1 VRFPEVLAL
10 RQDIQALRGLAVL
23 LVVAFHV
30 APSAAPAGFL
40 GVDVFFVISGYLLA
54 GQVIAA
60 RARGSF
66 SYRTTLWRRFVRLAV
81 PAAPVY
87 VVVAIAGL
95 VLLTADEKAA
105 LWAQLAGAITFTSD
119 VVLWSQGGYF
129 DQDAATKP
137 LLHTWALSTVF
148 QAAVVFPLI
157 VGAWT
162 HWRPGV
168 AAVAVAGFV
177 AFALLARH
185 APDAAY
191 FLTPFRLWEFAVGAL
206 VAGVSSPGA
215 APAARRW
222 AMPGV
227 VGAVAGVACTAGPG
241 LQPEATIFVCI
252 AVAMALVLRAETSPV
267 WRPFAALGAISYP
280 LYLIHWPALA
290 FARSLYLGVDPPVV
304 VVAAIVVVSIVLA
317 YALHRAVEVR
327 RPIDARHG
335 MAAAMVAALLAGG
348 VPGSADASPGTD
360 WREERRPNT
369 GLGSQCE
376 FDGPFEPRSDCMTT
390 SAPQILVWG
399 DSVAMQWVEGL
410 VRADTGHLG
419 IAQATMSTCGP
430 MLGISPVYSG
440 ALGDQWARRCL
451 AFNDAVLS
459 WLQRETGIRHVLL
472 SSIFAYNVERGQ
484 QLLTRQGR
492 APQTVDAAH
501 AALMKTV
508 NAIRAAGKSVTVVG
522 PAPVADFD
530 VGACLERV
538 ASGLP
543 IAGRRTCDIDQ
554 RDHERTAAAVLE
566 LLRRVESSRVSVVRP
581 TAVLCDGRVC
591 RTELDG
597 QALYRDKTH
606 ISYTGSVALV
616 ARLGLLRKVTTRDF
630 RTSAQR
636 SAAN

>member
-1 VRFPEVLAL
+1 MGLEGRQVVVREDIEV
-10 RQDIQALRGLAVL
+10 LRGLAIG
-23 LVVAFHV
+23 LVVLFHA
-30 APSAAPAGFL
+30 APSAAPAGYL

-54 GQVIAA
+54 DRVIAA
-60 RARGSF
+60 RAREDF
-66 SYRTTLWRRFVRLAV
+66 SYRTMLWRRFVRLAV

-95 VLLTADEKAA
+95 VLLTAEEKAA

-148 QAAVVFPLI
+148 QAAVFLTLI
-157 VGAWT
+157 VDAWSQ
-162 HWRPGV
+162 WRMTIL
-168 AAVAVAGFV
+168 AVAIVGFV
-177 AFALLARH
+177 AFALLAQH

-191 FLTPFRLWEFAVGAL
+191 FLAPFRLWELAVGAL
-206 VAGVSSPGA
+206 AAGVSSPGA

-227 VGAVAGVACTAGPG
+227 VGAVADVACTAGPG
-241 LQPEATIFVCI
+241 LQPEATLFACI
-252 AVAMALVLRAETSPV
+252 AVAMALVMRAETSRV
-267 WRPFAALGAISYP
+267 WRPLAGLGAISYP

-304 VVAAIVVVSIVLA
+304 VVAAIILGSIVLA
-317 YALHRAVEVR
+317 YALHRVVEVR
-327 RPIDARHG
+327 RPIQARHG
-335 MAAAMVAALLAGG
+335 MAVAVVTALLAGG
-348 VPGSADASPGTD
+348 VPGSAESSPVTD

-369 GLGSQCE
+369 GLGPQCE
-376 FDGPFEPRSDCMTT
+376 FDGPFEPRSDCMTAP
-390 SAPQILVWG
+390 APQILVWG
-399 DSVAMQWVEGL
+399 DSVAMQWVEGF
-410 VRADTGHLG
+410 VRADTGRLG

-440 ALGDQWARRCL
+440 ALGEQWARRCL
-451 AFNDAVLS
+451 AFNDTVLS
-459 WLQRETGIRHVLL
+459 WLQNEPGIRHVVL

-484 QLLTRQGR
+484 LLLTHQGR
-492 APQTVDAAH
+492 APQTVDAAY

-508 NAIRAAGKSVTVVG
+508 NAIRAAGKSVSVVG

-554 RDHERTAAAVLE
+554 RSHERSAAAVLE
-566 LLRRVESSRVSVVRP
+566 LLRRVESAGVRVVRP
-581 TAVLCDGRVC
+581 SSALCDGRIC
-591 RTELDG
+591 HTSLDG
-597 QALYRDKTH
+597 QPLYRDKAH
-606 ISYTGSVALV
+606 ISYRGSAVLA
-616 ARLGLLRKVTTRDF
+616 ARLRILEIVVSK
-630 RTSAQR
+630 
-636 SAAN
+636 